1 MLVSNWYSKLR
12 VSVRWKCA
20 VSASFRVYNGVR
32 QGSTLSPSLL
42 SVFINVLIVRLSHLG
57 LNWLSGW
64 LSVCWMH
71 FLLYADDIILLSA
84 SVFGLKC
91 TLKCCYDVNC
101 EL

>member
-12 VSVRWKCA
+12 VSVRWKGA

-57 LNWLSGW
+57 LGCQVGSQFVGCISFYMLTTLFSCPPLFLA
-64 LSVCWMH
+64 LSVR
-71 FLLYADDIILLSA
+71 
-84 SVFGLKC
+84 
-91 TLKCCYDVNC
+91 
-101 EL
+101 